1 MRCQYSKQAPFS
13 DTKLCSL
20 MSNALENAIQASKH
34 IPDSNKQIIRLRAY
48 SKNSKLCI
56 DIYNSYQIEP
66 KFHQGLP
73 VSTEQGA
80 RLWHKKHG
88 KYHRKAWRCVSIF
101 NQGRLVYISG

>member
-1 MRCQYSKQAPFS
+1 
-13 DTKLCSL
+13 
-20 MSNALENAIQASKH
+20 MSNALENAIQASKQ

-73 VSTEQGA
+73 VSTEQGGTA
-80 RLWHKKHG
+80 LAQ
-88 KYHRKAWRCVSIF
+88 KAW
-101 NQGRLVYISG
+101 